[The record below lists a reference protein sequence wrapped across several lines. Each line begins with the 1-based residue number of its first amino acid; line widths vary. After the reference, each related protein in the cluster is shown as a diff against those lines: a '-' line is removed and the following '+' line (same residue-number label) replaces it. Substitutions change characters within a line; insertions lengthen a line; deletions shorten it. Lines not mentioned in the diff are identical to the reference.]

1 MFGGDPF
8 ENDAITQQ
16 ICFCAENQ
24 VYPDYFRVRDVFTAA
39 RLLYPTWDAAYAE
52 ELVELFELPKKRRVV
67 KLSRGMRSA
76 VGIVTGLASRAPLT
90 MFDEPYLGLD
100 ATARQLFYNQL
111 LADYAENPRTILLST
126 HLIDEVSELIEHV
139 LVVDRGQLVI
149 DEEAERLRGRA
160 ITISG
165 PADTVDKF
173 TYAMTRLHEERLL
186 GQSRVTVLGDADDPQ
201 HARALGLDVKP
212 VSLQELVVQSTSG
225 EYRRRTMNR
234 VLSAARLHLVSGQ
247 AITVPWSI
255 MGSALAINLVIF
267 GTIQAKAGV
276 QDNPSSGGLASL
288 YAVVLTVFVQAMNK
302 PLQFALGL
310 SLTRRTYLLGSAV
323 FATAL
328 SFGSALVL
336 YALYGIERATD
347 GWGVDLSFFGA
358 WGLGEGNP
366 VVAVLGY
373 DRPLD

>member
-247 AITVPWSI
+247 AITVPGRSWAVPGHQS
-255 MGSALAINLVIF
+255 GDLRDDP
-267 GTIQAKAGV
+267 GQGRGAGQSV
-276 QDNPSSGGLASL
+276 QRRSGLAL
-288 YAVVLTVFVQAMNK
+288 RRGADGVRPGDEQAAAVRPRAQPDSPDVSPGQR
-302 PLQFALGL
+302 GL
-310 SLTRRTYLLGSAV
+310 RHR
-323 FATAL
+323 
-328 SFGSALVL
+328 
-336 YALYGIERATD
+336 
-347 GWGVDLSFFGA
+347 
-358 WGLGEGNP
+358 P
-366 VVAVLGY
+366 VVRVRAGAV
-373 DRPLD
+373 RAVRH